1 MEVSSRLCAMY
12 RWSLSLHCS
21 VLSMLEKQATWSVV
35 TVTVARLDVDK
46 TKRDYNQEQE
56 NC

>member
-1 MEVSSRLCAMY
+1 
-12 RWSLSLHCS
+12 
-21 VLSMLEKQATWSVV
+21 MLEKQATWSVV